1 MSVKKGTSYIA
12 GRAQV
17 DETPVSGSNNAVS
30 SGGVY
35 TALQDKAPAS
45 LTASVAALDAA
56 LSAKANDNEVVHK
69 NGDETINNTKTFSSV
84 LMSQWAS
91 TSTSA
96 YHSGI
101 HMKNV
106 QIANNYSV
114 PDVNRGM
121 QQLFYVNDGTLI
133 GYFTADR
140 TTAGDS
146 RMELCARSRSSS
158 SASNHNVALWVGSR
172 NGTTPITYAPACNAN
187 NSIVTTTAHSYAR
200 SGYCKLGNG
209 LIIQWGEWNRST
221 SATITFP
228 TAFSNTNYSIVIIG
242 QNAQRYSWTTGKTST
257 NCTFNRADDSSQNND
272 SVSQWIAIGY

>member
-17 DETPVSGSNNAVS
+17 DATPVSGSNNAVS

-35 TALQDKAPAS
+35 TALQGKADSSIANTVAS
-45 LTASVAALDAA
+45 LSTALA
-56 LSAKANDNEVVHK
+56 AKANDNEVVHK
-69 NGDETINNTKTFSSV
+69 NGDETINNTKTFSGV

-96 YHSGI
+96 YHTGI
-101 HMKNV
+101 RMKNV
-106 QIANNYSV
+106 QIANNYSA
-114 PDVNRGM
+114 PDINRGM

-133 GYFTADR
+133 GYFTSERMTD
-140 TTAGDS
+140 GSS
-146 RMELCARSRSSS
+146 RMGMTARSRS
-158 SASNHNVALWVGSR
+158 ASDAGNYGAAMWVASK
-172 NGTTPITYAPACNAN
+172 NGTTAVTYAPACNAN

-257 NCTFNRADDSSQNND
+257 NCTFNSADDSSQNND